1 MVTHDSTTPISRGGA
16 PELTNFGGLTWA
28 TYAPRDMTTVIKYY
42 MVIKLDE
49 KKICHGRPCPCPRQ
63 KYL

>member
-1 MVTHDSTTPISRGGA
+1 MILQFLSQEV
-16 PELTNFGGLTWA
+16 ELQSLQILGDLLTWA